1 MAKRDLVYGARTINR
16 LLRDLQQPEGLEHL
30 YAEAVLAQ
38 AVVNANRR
46 PTPQARMAA
55 RNMVVKGSDIVP
67 SAGGDPAAVAIGSE
81 FGSAAYRQFQAP
93 PNPKGYWLYPAA
105 TATATLAA
113 GDKALE
119 DVLQKVINR
128 G

>member
-1 MAKRDLVYGARTINR
+1 MAQKDLTYGARTIR
-16 LLRDLQQPEGLEHL
+16 RILADLQQPTGLEHL

-38 AVVNANRR
+38 AVLNANKR

-81 FGSAAYRQFQAP
+81 FGSAVYRQFQRQ
-93 PNPKGYWLYPAA
+93 PNPRGYWLYPAA
-105 TATATLAA
+105 LATATLAA
-113 GDKALE
+113 GDVALE
-119 DVLQKVINR
+119 KLLQKVVR